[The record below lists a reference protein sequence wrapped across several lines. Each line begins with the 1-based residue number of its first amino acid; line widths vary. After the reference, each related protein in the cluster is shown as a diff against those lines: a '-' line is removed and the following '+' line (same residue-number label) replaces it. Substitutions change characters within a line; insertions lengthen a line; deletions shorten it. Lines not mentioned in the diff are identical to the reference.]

1 MDNDVRKLLEE
12 YNTEFVKFRRD
23 VEDALENIDLDN
35 LTPRVRSFIT
45 ENGTAKAGFETG
57 SVSDGAYARMFAEFK
72 NAQEKSL
79 AEFKAEVASTYATA
93 EMLSQYETST
103 NQAIASIQTTASENG
118 AGIQTLTEWKNSFYG
133 ENGEYQNVKVD
144 VIFPVLHGKNGE
156 DGTIQG
162 LFQLAEIPFVG
173 CDCISSANCMD
184 KGLTHTVLD
193 ANGIKTAKWVGIIT
207 SELSHLDKKCDEME
221 SKLGYPMFVKPA
233 NCGSSVGV
241 SKAKNRDELKSAIK
255 LAFAHDSKVIVEE
268 TIVGM
273 ECECAVMGNDEPFA
287 STVGEVCSANDEFYD
302 FDAKYND
309 AASKTLIPAR
319 MSEESI
325 EEIRKTAVKAYRA
338 MGCSGLSRV
347 DFFLMKDGT
356 VILNEINTL
365 PGHTP
370 ISMYPQLMQYE
381 GMTPAQQED
390 KLIKLALDKAEVD
403 YE

>member
-1 MDNDVRKLLEE
+1 MAILCSSSLQTAVLLW
-12 YNTEFVKFRRD
+12 
-23 VEDALENIDLDN
+23 A
-35 LTPRVRSFIT
+35 
-45 ENGTAKAGFETG
+45 
-57 SVSDGAYARMFAEFK
+57 
-72 NAQEKSL
+72 
-79 AEFKAEVASTYATA
+79 
-93 EMLSQYETST
+93 
-103 NQAIASIQTTASENG
+103 
-118 AGIQTLTEWKNSFYG
+118 
-133 ENGEYQNVKVD
+133 
-144 VIFPVLHGKNGE
+144 
-156 DGTIQG
+156 
-162 LFQLAEIPFVG
+162 FQ
-173 CDCISSANCMD
+173 
-184 KGLTHTVLD
+184 
-193 ANGIKTAKWVGIIT
+193 
-207 SELSHLDKKCDEME
+207 
-221 SKLGYPMFVKPA
+221 
-233 NCGSSVGV
+233 
-241 SKAKNRDELKSAIK
+241 AKNRDELKAAIK

>member
-1 MDNDVRKLLEE
+1 
-12 YNTEFVKFRRD
+12 
-23 VEDALENIDLDN
+23 
-35 LTPRVRSFIT
+35 
-45 ENGTAKAGFETG
+45 
-57 SVSDGAYARMFAEFK
+57 
-72 NAQEKSL
+72 
-79 AEFKAEVASTYATA
+79 
-93 EMLSQYETST
+93 
-103 NQAIASIQTTASENG
+103 
-118 AGIQTLTEWKNSFYG
+118 
-133 ENGEYQNVKVD
+133 
-144 VIFPVLHGKNGE
+144 
-156 DGTIQG
+156 
-162 LFQLAEIPFVG
+162 
-173 CDCISSANCMD
+173 
-184 KGLTHTVLD
+184 
-193 ANGIKTAKWVGIIT
+193 
-207 SELSHLDKKCDEME
+207 ME

-241 SKAKNRDELKSAIK
+241 SKAKDRDELKAAIK

-302 FDAKYND
+302 F
-309 AASKTLIPAR
+309 
-319 MSEESI
+319 